1 MRGPIVRTGVV
12 VIAASLLL
20 TACSAHPEEETMRT
34 SSTPSPS
41 AAAADPN
48 PQEPVAELLAEADLV
63 VFGKVDSVDVA
74 IDAEHPRPRPAQT
87 ATVTV
92 EQVLKG
98 DAPTTITVTKPAG
111 TWYFLT
117 DTTEES
123 YDAKWAGV
131 FTLKRDGE
139 GYVLFGNTGV
149 QDDAGALPAF
159 QRVLAGQPERAPAAT
174 EAQLKD
180 WTARADIIVF
190 ATARGASDHVTL
202 RTPRTDFSTSA
213 TLTPIEVLKGTM
225 TSPMQVVQGPQP
237 ETAGGTWAFPV
248 TEAGEDGIYF
258 IDTSSGTPTVLNT
271 TRPSQVNENR
281 IPRG

>member
-1 MRGPIVRTGVV
+1 
-12 VIAASLLL
+12 
-20 TACSAHPEEETMRT
+20 MRT
-34 SSTPSPS
+34 PTTPPTS
-41 AAAADPN
+41 AAVSDPN
-48 PQEPVAELLAEADLV
+48 PEEPVAELLAQADLV
-63 VFGKVDSVDVA
+63 VVGTVASVDREVA
-74 IDAEHPRPRPAQT
+74 ADESRPHAAQT
-87 ATVTV
+87 ATVDV

-98 DAPTTITVTKPAG
+98 DAPTTITVTKPAD
-111 TWYFLT
+111 TRYYLT
-117 DTTEES
+117 VAPRES

-131 FTLKRDGE
+131 FTLKRNGDGD

-159 QRVLAGQPERAPAAT
+159 QRVLAGQPERVPAAT

-180 WTARADIIVF
+180 WAARADIIVF
-190 ATARGASDHVTL
+190 ATARGASDQVTL

-225 TSPMQVVQGPQP
+225 TAPMQVVQGPQP
-237 ETAGGTWAFPV
+237 ETVGGTWAFPI
-248 TEAGEDGIYF
+248 TEAGEDGVYF

-271 TRPSQVNENR
+271 TRPSQINENR

>member
-1 MRGPIVRTGVV
+1 MP
-12 VIAASLLL
+12 
-20 TACSAHPEEETMRT
+20 T

-41 AAAADPN
+41 AARAADPN

-63 VFGKVDSVDVA
+63 VVGKVDSVDVA
-74 IDAEHPRPRPAQT
+74 IDADQPRPRQAQT

-92 EQVLKG
+92 DQVLKG
-98 DAPTTITVTKPAG
+98 EAATTITVTKPAG
-111 TWYFLT
+111 TWYFLA
-117 DTTEES
+117 DARQKS

-131 FTLKRDGE
+131 FTLRKSGT
-139 GYVLFGNTGV
+139 GYELFGNTGV

-159 QRVLAGQPERAPAAT
+159 QRVLAGRPERAPAAT

-225 TSPMQVVQGPQP
+225 TAPMQVVQGPQP
-237 ETAGGTWAFPV
+237 ETVGGTWAFPV
-248 TEAGEDGIYF
+248 TESGEDGIYF

-271 TRPSQVNENR
+271 TRPSQINENR

>member
-1 MRGPIVRTGVV
+1 MSRGHAIRASVV

-20 TACSAHPEEETMRT
+20 TACSAHPEEQPMHT
-34 SSTPSPS
+34 SSTPSS
-41 AAAADPN
+41 SAADPN
-48 PQEPVAELLAEADLV
+48 PQEPVAELLAKADLV
-63 VFGKVDSVDVA
+63 VVGKVDAVDVA
-74 IDAEHPRPRPAQT
+74 IDADQPRPRPAQT
-87 ATVTV
+87 ATVSV

-98 DAPTTITVTKPAG
+98 EAPTTITVTKPAG
-111 TWYFLT
+111 TWYFLADAT
-117 DTTEES
+117 QES

-131 FTLKRDGE
+131 FTLRKNGA
-139 GYVLFGNTGV
+139 GYELFGNTGV

-159 QRVLAGQPERAPAAT
+159 ERVLAGQPERAPAAT
-174 EAQLKD
+174 EAELKD
-180 WTARADIIVF
+180 WTAQADIIVF

-225 TSPMQVVQGPQP
+225 TAPMQVVQGPQP
-237 ETAGGTWAFPV
+237 ETVGGTWAFPI

-271 TRPSQVNENR
+271 TRPSQINENR